1 MANDR
6 RVPTMKIARISAGL
20 SQKNVADEMGMHEQT
35 YAKYEKHPELMSIK
49 DAKLF
54 SRIVHKD
61 VSDIFFGSDSN

>member
-6 RVPTMKIARISAGL
+6 KVPTMKIARISAGL

-61 VSDIFFGSDSN
+61 VSDIFFGSDSK

>member
-1 MANDR
+1 MANDKK
-6 RVPTMKIARISAGL
+6 VPTMKIARISAGL

-61 VSDIFFGSDSN
+61 VSDIFFGSGSN

>member
-6 RVPTMKIARISAGL
+6 KVPTMKIARISAGL
-20 SQKNVADEMGMHEQT
+20 SQKNVAT

>member
-6 RVPTMKIARISAGL
+6 KVPTMKIARISAGL

-61 VSDIFFGSDSN
+61 VSDIFFGCDSN